1 MRHTCAQSSPRRRYS
16 ATETPQLQEERG
28 LFRGAIVRCQVPGTG
43 QEQHQEQLWNKS
55 EPTSKN
61 RRLRR
66 LGGCTFGG
74 MPRKPRLQDPG
85 LYHVGCRGNNKQP
98 IFDDLIRE
106 LVLHK
111 LCFIASEYEWS
122 ILAWALMTNHF
133 HLVIR
138 VGDSGLAAGMQRLN
152 LFLATISNSR
162 FSRTNHC
169 VGDRYWNRPLE
180 TDARVLVCLRYVM
193 WNPVRANL
201 VDDPADSTWT
211 SYRASAGLA
220 KAHPVLALDQL
231 LPMFGPA
238 PLAAHQGFA
247 AFVETGRDRAIRVR
261 ARRES
266 VR

>member
-1 MRHTCAQSSPRRRYS
+1 
-16 ATETPQLQEERG
+16 
-28 LFRGAIVRCQVPGTG
+28 
-43 QEQHQEQLWNKS
+43 
-55 EPTSKN
+55 
-61 RRLRR
+61 
-66 LGGCTFGG
+66 

-85 LYHVGCRGNNKQP
+85 LYHVGSRGNNKQP

-231 LPMFGPA
+231 LPMF
-238 PLAAHQGFA
+238 AAGTA
-247 AFVETGRDRAIRVR
+247 RGSPGIRRLRRNRTRPCDSR
-261 ARRES
+261 ARAPRERQVS
-266 VR
+266 VYSGPEPPSGGVSRPPFAVIAPHCTQFDGASSTVTSPSAAACVL